1 MYVKGHYSTVIKR
14 ERPLGSLFNDRIC
27 SRMLIFNEVLH
38 FQLYFHYIC
47 REQFITSHIVIQ
59 KDADDVLQS
68 IPSDDDEEGDYVMV
82 KNPNT
87 LETKLN
93 KQTTPAMAE
102 TDITHDATERNKS
115 SSPNTATNAPP
126 IDRTNRPIHRGIT
139 GVAAATHVY
148 APGNDSNTP
157 FKEEDNLIDA
167 FQSKY
172 IIT

>member
-1 MYVKGHYSTVIKR
+1 M
-14 ERPLGSLFNDRIC
+14 
-27 SRMLIFNEVLH
+27 
-38 FQLYFHYIC
+38 
-47 REQFITSHIVIQ
+47 
-59 KDADDVLQS
+59 
-68 IPSDDDEEGDYVMV
+68 